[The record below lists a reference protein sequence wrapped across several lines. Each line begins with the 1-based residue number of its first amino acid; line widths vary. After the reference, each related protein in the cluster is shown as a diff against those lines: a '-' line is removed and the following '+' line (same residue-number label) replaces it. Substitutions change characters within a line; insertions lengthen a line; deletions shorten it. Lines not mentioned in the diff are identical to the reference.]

1 MRQLHTFSLTFLS
14 SRLMDSLL
22 KISSRVEAA
31 VEAYSAVKPVSNL
44 EEWKRHFDDEKVS
57 ATL

>member
-1 MRQLHTFSLTFLS
+1 
-14 SRLMDSLL
+14 MDSLL
-22 KISSRVEAA
+22 KIASRVEAA

-44 EEWKRHFDDEKVS
+44 EEWKWHFDDEKVS